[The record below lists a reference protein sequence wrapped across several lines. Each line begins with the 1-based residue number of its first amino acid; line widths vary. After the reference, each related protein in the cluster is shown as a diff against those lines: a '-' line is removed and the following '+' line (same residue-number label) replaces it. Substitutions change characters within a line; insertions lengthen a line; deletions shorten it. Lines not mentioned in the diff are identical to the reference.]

1 MALALVTD
9 PASLL
14 ADEPTD
20 DLDVKSAQEV
30 LAILSRLAIGKVI
43 GLRFVYLGD
52 APGHSLDDTT
62 CPKCGILLIQRWG
75 LAVLK
80 NRLEDGFC
88 PHRRAPI
95 PGAWSAPGR
104 SPVGATETSRPRT
117 VRISWHGETGWEC

>member
-20 DLDVKSAQEV
+20 DPEAKSAQEV
-30 LAILSRLAIGKVI
+30 LAILSRLAIGKETD
-43 GLRFVYLGD
+43 LRFMYLGD
-52 APGHSLDDTT
+52 APGHSSDDTT

-75 LAVLK
+75 FAVLK
-80 NRLEDGFC
+80 NRLEDCFC
-88 PHRRAPI
+88 PHWRTPI
-95 PGAWSAPGR
+95 PGAWSARPGR

-117 VRISWHGETGWEC
+117 VRIS